1 MMLGVIVGN
10 LMLIARDKASLQTV
24 NWLFKRPSA
33 IKNQGYSYHPNQLQ
47 PNHQEVY
54 HVALSSRYCFSTSLH
69 GIEFDNRWL
78 FVPSLLAVILGLF
91 AVILLVVIT
100 TCAPAHFLAVAH

>member
-10 LMLIARDKASLQTV
+10 LRLIARDKASLQNV
-24 NWLFKRPSA
+24 NWLFKRRSA